1 MVAPGGERWASQ
13 ARHTALIGLLVVVVA
28 GHLAALYWPV
38 VTVSGP
44 VSWTDKAVHVLLFVA
59 PVLAAAAV
67 LRRWRG
73 PALVLAVHA
82 PLSEWIQHALLP
94 HRSGDPFD
102 VAADLAGVALG
113 AALAWWWG
121 SRRGW
126 SGASPRS

>member
-1 MVAPGGERWASQ
+1 MVAPGGQLRASR
-13 ARHTALIGLLVVVVA
+13 ARHTALTGLLMVVIA

-44 VSWTDKAVHVLLFVA
+44 VSWTDKAVHVLLFAA

-73 PALVLAVHA
+73 PAVVLAVHA

-94 HRSGDPFD
+94 HRSGDPLD
-102 VAADLAGVALG
+102 VAADIAGVALG
-113 AALAWWWG
+113 AALARWWG

>member
-1 MVAPGGERWASQ
+1 MVAREGEPWASP
-13 ARHTALIGLLVVVVA
+13 ARHTALMVLLVVVVA

-44 VSWTDKAVHVLLFVA
+44 VSWTDKIVHAVLFAA

-94 HRSGDPFD
+94 HRSGDPLD
-102 VAADLAGVALG
+102 VVADLAGVALA
-113 AALAWWWG
+113 AALARWWG

-126 SGASPRS
+126 SDPPPRS